1 MFLFRCSVA
10 PEAGDAGV
18 PPQRYHLHQ
27 GLPGQRTDFIRISGQ
42 PDIRIFGPLLITAYQ
57 ISGQGCQKTNFSIAK
72 TEKIP
77 SEAILKLSPDTDL
90 PHIRSGGIQSTVVM
104 VVISGIQ
111 PYASIKGRNGPT
123 MYNQCFAMFSQTVGL
138 PFWLPLLYTRVYQ

>member
-18 PPQRYHLHQ
+18 PPQRYHLHQGHRTGRLRQ

-57 ISGQGCQKTNFSIAK
+57 ISGQGCQKTNKQTIAK

-90 PHIRSGGIQSTVVM
+90 PHIRSGRIRS
-104 VVISGIQ
+104 
-111 PYASIKGRNGPT
+111 SIGGHIRYPAVCQYKR
-123 MYNQCFAMFSQTVGL
+123 AEWSDHV
-138 PFWLPLLYTRVYQ
+138 